1 MYTSIPGAKKRA
13 TSLHTALQG
22 SGFVISHG
30 HCLEAMARAGGY
42 ASWHELNQVAAPDA
56 TGDPVAAR
64 RRLLGALP
72 KPCHAAARAWLNRE
86 PSPPETGVPDMP
98 PRWYPDVS
106 PYWMASMG
114 LHRRSTPLVRRG
126 SGPGQ
131 RLREELVIGLLVN
144 QHGGPSPT
152 PWLEP
157 QSLALVYRGDLRTLY
172 RATMEHPKFE
182 IEFANLVKA
191 GVLEWRPDGR
201 NGPSLWVS
209 APEGL
214 QAAVE
219 EGAVGM
225 ALHWIEG
232 DPESDEGE
240 IRLTQALAV
249 LGVDRPADVASA
261 LLRRNADAYVGP
273 SGEMLSVLSEL
284 AAAGSLRSFALGYD
298 LFVRMRP
305 ETRNHVRASLPAKIV
320 SQYLPSLGH
329 SAGVLHRWTT
339 AHPDWA
345 ETLKVAADA
354 PETLIREVRAME
366 ASLSNAEPV
375 AA

>member
-13 TSLHTALQG
+13 TSLHAALQA
-22 SGFVISHG
+22 SGFVITHG
-30 HCLEAMARAGGY
+30 RCLDAVARAGGY
-42 ASWHELNQVAAPDA
+42 ASWHELKRVASPDA
-56 TGDPVAAR
+56 TRDPAAAR
-64 RRLLGALP
+64 RRLLADLP
-72 KPCHAAARAWLNRE
+72 KPCHAATRAWLDRE
-86 PSPPETGVPDMP
+86 PAPPETGDPDMP
-98 PRWYPDVS
+98 ARWYRDVA

-114 LHRRSTPLVRRG
+114 LHRRHTPLVRRG
-126 SGPGQ
+126 SGVGQ
-131 RLREELVIGLLVN
+131 RLREDLVIGLLVN
-144 QHGGPSPT
+144 LHGGPSPT

-172 RATMEHPKFE
+172 RATMDHPNFE
-182 IEFANLVKA
+182 TEFANLVKA
-191 GVLEWRPDGR
+191 GVLDWRPDGR
-201 NGPSLWVS
+201 DGPSLWVS

-232 DPESDEGE
+232 DPGSDEGE

-261 LLRRNADAYVGP
+261 LLRRKAGDYVGP

-284 AAAGSLRSFALGYD
+284 AAAAALRSFALGYD
-298 LFVRMRP
+298 LFVRVRP
-305 ETRNHVRASLPAKIV
+305 ETRDHLRAGLPAKIIFR
-320 SQYLPSLGH
+320 YLPSLGH
-329 SAGVLHRWTT
+329 SADALQRWTA
-339 AHPDWA
+339 AHPGWA
-345 ETLKVAADA
+345 EALKAAADT
-354 PETLIREVRAME
+354 PETLIGEVRAME
-366 ASLSNAEPV
+366 ASLSDIEPV

>member
-30 HCLEAMARAGGY
+30 HCLDAMARAGGY
-42 ASWHELNQVAAPDA
+42 ASWHELNRVSAPDA
-56 TGDPVAAR
+56 TADPAAAR
-64 RRLLGALP
+64 RRLLEALP

-86 PSPPETGVPDMP
+86 APPPGTGVSDMP
-98 PRWYPDVS
+98 PRWYADVS

-114 LHRRSTPLVRRG
+114 LHRRNTPLVRRG
-126 SGPGQ
+126 SGAGQ
-131 RLREELVIGLLVN
+131 KLREELVVGLLIN

-157 QSLALVYRGDLRTLY
+157 RNLALVYRGDLRTLY
-172 RATMEHPKFE
+172 RATMDHPNFE
-182 IEFANLVKA
+182 TEFANLVDA
-191 GVLEWRPDGR
+191 GVLDWRPDDRG
-201 NGPSLWVS
+201 GPSLLVS
-209 APEGL
+209 PPEGL

-249 LGVDRPADVASA
+249 LCVDHAADVASA
-261 LLRRNADAYVGP
+261 LLRRDAGAYVGP
-273 SGEMLSVLSEL
+273 SGEMLSVLSDL
-284 AAAGSLRSFALGYD
+284 AAAGSLRSFALAYD

-305 ETRNHVRASLPAKIV
+305 ETRDHVRASLPAKIV
-320 SQYLPSLGH
+320 SQYLPGLGH
-329 SAGVLHRWTT
+329 SASTLHRWITDN
-339 AHPDWA
+339 PDWA
-345 ETLKVAADA
+345 EALKVAADT
-354 PETLIREVRAME
+354 PEGLIRAVRAME
-366 ASLSNAEPV
+366 ASLSDSEPV